1 MRIIENCKCTSDEI
15 DILDRILTN
24 SKQNFEKFGIQNK
37 LVVVAN
43 KCDDINYNS
52 SNDKYDFLDE
62 ELEEM
67 YEQIISTV
75 EQRVETVNPDMDYR
89 IVPLGSEDSYIY
101 RMYDENPDYDLDI
114 KHINKFGS
122 NEYGKSRWNRLG
134 EKDKKKVIR
143 KLMNDMDIKD
153 TLKHTG
159 FNDFINLVNNYLN
172 QKIYSDFN
180 PFEIY
185 KEKNDQYPDK
195 ETLNQACKLSIKIQK
210 PMCFY
215 YFKDSLNRNICIT
228 SNENDKII
236 YKNEKEHTSPIQN
249 IYKVNT
255 EYLVVTENTIYVTSA
270 FTKFF

>member
-1 MRIIENCKCTSDEI
+1 MVPKVKDVVNLEPQVFLSVYDIPGLNDAKTKNVYFQYMDTNFYKFDVILFVVDINSALNTSDEI

-52 SNDKYDFLDE
+52 SKDRYDFLDE

-122 NEYGKSRWNRLG
+122 NEYGKSRWNRL
-134 EKDKKKVIR
+134 
-143 KLMNDMDIKD
+143 
-153 TLKHTG
+153 
-159 FNDFINLVNNYLN
+159 
-172 QKIYSDFN
+172 
-180 PFEIY
+180 
-185 KEKNDQYPDK
+185 K
-195 ETLNQACKLSIKIQK
+195 ETEEESYQK
-210 PMCFY
+210 
-215 YFKDSLNRNICIT
+215 T
-228 SNENDKII
+228 NE
-236 YKNEKEHTSPIQN
+236 
-249 IYKVNT
+249 
-255 EYLVVTENTIYVTSA
+255 
-270 FTKFF
+270 